1 MIKRLSRST
10 AISGRPRQNLRKQLR
25 FRQVA
30 HDGAVDDDD
39 EEGPPRPLPEHDY
52 KAIYKW
58 WNDEYRLVAV
68 CIVGAITLGI
78 IFKKFDNKVVPQL
91 KGDIDFDVIIVAMFT
106 CVRVAMSGI
115 VESSI
120 SQAAWIWVSEARQR
134 RTNDMRAR
142 LEDFK
147 IYDEASR
154 GLWGSL
160 CLLWR
165 LRGKHLACIGALIV
179 VLTHGLEASS
189 QQLYRYEGRPI
200 EDKKPDDPP
209 IPAPPRSDL

>member
-1 MIKRLSRST
+1 MSR
-10 AISGRPRQNLRKQLR
+10 RPRQKPRRRVR
-25 FRQVA
+25 FCQGD

-39 EEGPPRPLPEHDY
+39 EAEEGPPRPLPNHDY

-68 CIVGAITLGI
+68 CITGAIVLGI
-78 IFKKFDNKVVPQL
+78 IFGRFDKQVVPQL
-91 KGDIDFDVIIVAMFT
+91 KGGIDFDVVIVAMFT

-134 RTNDMRAR
+134 RTNNMRAR

-154 GLWGSL
+154 GL
-160 CLLWR
+160 
-165 LRGKHLACIGALIV
+165 
-179 VLTHGLEASS
+179 
-189 QQLYRYEGRPI
+189 
-200 EDKKPDDPP
+200 
-209 IPAPPRSDL
+209 

>member
-1 MIKRLSRST
+1 MSVAVSH
-10 AISGRPRQNLRKQLR
+10 RQLRKRAPIQQIDR
-25 FRQVA
+25 
-30 HDGAVDDDD
+30 DGGVDDDD
-39 EEGPPRPLPEHDY
+39 DADEGPLRPPPKSDY
-52 KAIYKW
+52 KSIYKW

-68 CIVGAITLGI
+68 CIIGAIALGI
-78 IFKKFDNKVVPQL
+78 LFHRFDNQL
-91 KGDIDFDVIIVAMFT
+91 IPKLPGDVDFDVIVVAMFT

-160 CLLWR
+160 RLLWR
-165 LRGKHLACIGALIV
+165 LRG
-179 VLTHGLEASS
+179 
-189 QQLYRYEGRPI
+189 R
-200 EDKKPDDPP
+200 
-209 IPAPPRSDL
+209 

>member
-1 MIKRLSRST
+1 MT
-10 AISGRPRQNLRKQLR
+10 GCPRQTFQERVR
-25 FRQVA
+25 IRQVE

-39 EEGPPRPLPEHDY
+39 DAEEGPPRPLPKHDY

-68 CIVGAITLGI
+68 CIVGAIALGI
-78 IFKKFDNKVVPQL
+78 IFQKFDNKVVPQL

-106 CVRVAMSGI
+106 CVRVAISGI

-134 RTNDMRAR
+134 RTKDMRAR

-154 GLWGSL
+154 GL
-160 CLLWR
+160 
-165 LRGKHLACIGALIV
+165 
-179 VLTHGLEASS
+179 
-189 QQLYRYEGRPI
+189 
-200 EDKKPDDPP
+200 
-209 IPAPPRSDL
+209 